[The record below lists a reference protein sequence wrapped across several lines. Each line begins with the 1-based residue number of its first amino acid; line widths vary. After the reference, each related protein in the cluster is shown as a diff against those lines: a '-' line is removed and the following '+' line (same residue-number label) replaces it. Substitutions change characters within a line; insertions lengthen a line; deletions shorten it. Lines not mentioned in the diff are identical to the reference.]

1 MDSGGRK
8 SKANTAADMMST
20 EGSFPDPWSPAIL
33 FVPSRVESKHV
44 SFALFY
50 GNSSLDP
57 GDLHS
62 TKVPLLILP
71 QQRRGIYI
79 GI

>member
-8 SKANTAADMMST
+8 SKAKAPADLMST

-33 FVPSRVESKHV
+33 FVPSRVEGKHA

-50 GNSSLDP
+50 EAW
-57 GDLHS
+57 
-62 TKVPLLILP
+62 
-71 QQRRGIYI
+71 
-79 GI
+79 